1 MLFMNYLTFILPPSL
16 NVHFLTMPCRF
27 ETSNSDQQW
36 RNLRIFRRALRR
48 SWSFCGLFPQL
59 NIWTEIGKAS
69 GLLPWL
75 HLIIY
80 SNTRSFN
87 KSNVICSC
95 YFCVMHLCRGKFLK
109 WKNAAS
115 LSAYIGWHHCL
126 FISND
131 NVAFV
136 DAYLCSVGN
145 NIAASLAT
153 IMLPLCRYIS
163 VLSWHCC
170 LFVSNDVASLLGH
183 ICVLLALLPLCQQ
196 R

>member
-115 LSAYIGWHHCL
+115 LS
-126 FISND
+126 
-131 NVAFV
+131 
-136 DAYLCSVGN
+136 VGI
-145 NIAASLAT
+145 IASSSAT
-153 IMLPLCRYIS
+153 IMLPL
-163 VLSWHCC
+163 LT
-170 LFVSNDVASLLGH
+170 H
-183 ICVLLALLPLCQQ
+183 ICAPLAIILPPLWQQ
-196 R
+196 